1 MQRQSFLQK
10 RLTLR
15 RLKQEFGPLAGEEI
29 TVQDAE
35 NMGYSAAWY
44 AEVLGGEA
52 AGSGSVSVGRLG
64 PALRN
69 PDVVDLVRYKATVL
83 DLKRRF
89 ADMLETRFSPYD
101 VVAAGVAQCGF
112 LHVCRMLFPG
122 EEEVTLGG
130 LLPHLRRPAVAEFLG
145 SAGVAAV
152 KARLAQIEEAAQARR
167 QRIEEASFALDREVD
182 LQDAEMSGA
191 ANAEIHD
198 LAAVWFGQ
206 DITLNVETL
215 LMVPQVEAFAKLAR
229 WRMMMASA

>member
-10 RLTLR
+10 RRTLR
-15 RLKQEFGPLAGEEI
+15 RLKQEFSPLAGEEL

-35 NMGYSAAWY
+35 NMGYSSAWY
-44 AEVLGGEA
+44 AEVLGGGS
-52 AGSGSVSVGRLG
+52 AGSGSVSIGGLG

-83 DLKRRF
+83 DLKRRYT
-89 ADMLETRFSPYD
+89 DILETRFSPYD
-101 VVAAGVAQCGF
+101 VVAAGVAQRGF

-122 EEEVTLGG
+122 EEEVTLGA

-145 SAGVAAV
+145 SVGVTVV

-167 QRIEEASFALDREVD
+167 KRVEEASFALDREVD

-198 LAAVWFGQ
+198 LAAVWFGE

-229 WRMMMASA
+229 WRVMMATA

>member
-15 RLKQEFGPLAGEEI
+15 RLKQEFAPLAGEEI

-69 PDVVDLVRYKATVL
+69 PDVVALVRYKATVL

-89 ADMLETRFSPYD
+89 ADLLETRFSPYD

-122 EEEVTLGG
+122 EEEVTLGV
-130 LLPHLRRPAVAEFLG
+130 LVPHLRRPAVAVFLG
-145 SAGVAAV
+145 SGGVTAV

-167 QRIEEASFALDREVD
+167 QRIEEAAFALDREVD

-206 DITLNVETL
+206 DINLNVETL

-229 WRMMMASA
+229 WRVMMATA